1 MIVRQKRDLPQNKSQ
16 SSGFRLYFSVLDN
29 KKDCFGF
36 YQNGE
41 LFYDSP
47 PEDMR
52 VTWKH
57 SETLCAGAYEYC
69 SVLARSDNLNDVC
82 PPELSTEWHKV
93 DSKLRAIKKSF
104 ATSMVDLNEHC
115 FFDMVKQQYLL
126 DYFSVKEAIMK
137 HVYETTERTEN
148 FDFDCRMH
156 EMLQEISKKQI
167 KLNSCFLRDNQ
178 HKLKVRTLSKKL
190 KSVKPFAK
198 YKQFSTTT
206 GRLTVEKDFFPI
218 MTLDKDVRD
227 VVLPDNDFIIE
238 LDYNAAELRVFL
250 GLSGHEQPT
259 GDLHKWN
266 STFLKTDRQ
275 QAKRSVI
282 AYMYGG
288 KSLGNGELEALYD
301 VNVVKEKHYDP
312 AKEEVKNP
320 FGRKIKSDEF
330 HAVNYTIQSTTA
342 EIVFRN
348 MLKIHELLK
357 NRKSSVKF
365 CLHDS
370 IVLDFSNEDRDI
382 IMEIK
387 NIFSTTPF
395 GSFPTRI
402 SGGKT
407 FGNMKEMRFD

>member
-1 MIVRQKRDLPQNKSQ
+1 LRREHREDLPLIKNQ

-41 LFYDSP
+41 LFYETP
-47 PEDMR
+47 PDDMR

-57 SETLCAGAYEYC
+57 SETLCAGVYEYC
-69 SVLARSDNLNDVC
+69 SVLARTDTFDSAC
-82 PPELSTEWHKV
+82 PLELSTEWQKV
-93 DSKLRAIKKSF
+93 DSKLRAFHKSF
-104 ATSMVDLNEHC
+104 GTSNIDLNEHC
-115 FFDMVKQQYLL
+115 FFDMVPQQFLL
-126 DYFSVKEAIMK
+126 DYFSIKEAIMK
-137 HVYETTERTEN
+137 HIYETTEKTEN
-148 FDFDCRMH
+148 FNFDCRLH
-156 EMLQEISKKQI
+156 EMLREISKKKVKI
-167 KLNSCFLRDNQ
+167 NHEFLTTNQ
-178 HKLKVRTLSKKL
+178 HRLKVRNLSKKL
-190 KSVKPFAK
+190 KKITPFVK

-206 GRLTVEKDFFPI
+206 GRLTVEPSSFPI
-218 MTLDKDVRD
+218 MTLDKEVRD

-250 GLSGHEQPT
+250 GLSGHQQPD
-259 GDLHKWN
+259 GDLHEWN

-288 KSLGNGELEALYD
+288 KSLGSGELEALYN
-301 VNVVKEKHYDP
+301 VSVVKQKHFNQET
-312 AKEEVKNP
+312 EEVKNP
-320 FGRKIKSDEF
+320 FGRKIKSDDF

-357 NRKSSVKF
+357 NHKSSVKF

-370 IVLDFSNEDRDI
+370 IVLDFSNEDRSLLEDI
-382 IMEIK
+382 RT
-387 NIFSTTPF
+387 IFSSTPF
-395 GSFPTRI
+395 GDFPARV
-402 SGGKT
+402 SGGKS
-407 FGNMKEMRFD
+407 FGKMKEMRFG